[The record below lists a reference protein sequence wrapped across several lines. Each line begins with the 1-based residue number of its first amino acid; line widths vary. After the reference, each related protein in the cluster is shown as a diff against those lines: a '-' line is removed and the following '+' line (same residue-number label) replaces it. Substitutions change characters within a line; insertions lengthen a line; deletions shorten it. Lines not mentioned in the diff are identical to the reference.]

1 METPQ
6 PMKITVYLTKDLIHD
21 AETAAAERHTTLSS
35 FIGDAIRMA
44 LDRRRRA
51 RSGRKFKVIAYGTG
65 GVHSGVNLD
74 DTSALLD
81 IMDGIKKD

>member
-1 METPQ
+1 VEEPE
-6 PMKITVYLTKDLIHD
+6 PMKIAVYLTKDLIHH
-21 AETAAAERHTTLSS
+21 AETATAERNTTLSS

-51 RSGRKFKVIAYGTG
+51 RSGRKFKVITYGKG

>member
-1 METPQ
+1 VEAPQ
-6 PMKITVYLTKDLIHD
+6 PIKITVYLTKDLTHD
-21 AETAAAERHTTLSS
+21 AETAAAERHTTLSA

-51 RSGRKFKVIAYGTG
+51 RSGRKFKVIAHGKG

>member
-1 METPQ
+1 VEAPK

-44 LDRRRRA
+44 LERRRRA
-51 RSGRKFKVIAYGTG
+51 RSGRKFKVITYGKG
-65 GVHSGVNLD
+65 GVHPGVNLD